1 MLNNFRVLMKYNPA
15 EAYALAIGHL
25 AGRMRGEGPLV
36 GPWPRHERVLTSAE
50 RYELQAHLVRRGFD
64 IGGDPNGR
72 INAKSRSA
80 IKSFQASQ
88 GAVPDGFA
96 TADLLERLRQP

>member
-1 MLNNFRVLMKYNPA
+1 
-15 EAYALAIGHL
+15 
-25 AGRMRGEGPLV
+25 
-36 GPWPRHERVLTSAE
+36 VLTSTE
-50 RYELQAHLVRRGFD
+50 RYELQTHLVRRGFD

-80 IKSFQASQ
+80 IKSFQVSL
-88 GAVPDGFA
+88 GVVPDGFA